1 MTSSRVLTVLRSLD
15 RRIMSETCP
24 DEFFAEILQSPASP
38 LSVDQ
43 SFAEE
48 VDTLYLVHD
57 LQIYSFTCNVYMKF
71 SPHLITIETYG
82 SLDVRVVA
90 ELTCRESTC
99 SHSKYSYFSYITTD

>member
-24 DEFFAEILQSPASP
+24 DEFFAEILQSPATP

-48 VDTLYLVHD
+48 VDTYLVHD
-57 LQIYSFTCNVYMKF
+57 LEIYSFVY
-71 SPHLITIETYG
+71 T
-82 SLDVRVVA
+82 
-90 ELTCRESTC
+90 
-99 SHSKYSYFSYITTD
+99 